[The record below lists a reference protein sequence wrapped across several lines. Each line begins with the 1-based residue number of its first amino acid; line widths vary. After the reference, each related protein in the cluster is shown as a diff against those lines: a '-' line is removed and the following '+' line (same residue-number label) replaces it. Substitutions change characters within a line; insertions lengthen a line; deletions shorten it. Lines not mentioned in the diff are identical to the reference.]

1 MTTVASSL
9 LDFILSLFSDD
20 EAADRYAKDPEGEL
34 ERAGLHGVK
43 PADVD
48 AVKNMETDYSPVSY
62 RGHGRDHD
70 CDDDK
75 GHHGPVRH
83 DGEQHHG
90 HGHGHGAPVR
100 HDDEHD
106 HDDKCDWDDKRD
118 DCDDDHK
125 DHDGHRGNHEHHGG
139 QETAVIQHIE
149 NNYTDIDIEHL
160 QIAGGDAYAIWGE
173 DVVLATGG
181 SVAAGD
187 DVKGVS
193 IDNSTTDVDVDVDIK
208 DSFNGSFNTDNSTTT
223 NTATNSF
230 NEDTNIA
237 DRGGKVEDND
247 VDVEVD
253 DVTIVN
259 DSFNGNTLAGGDVTT
274 TEVEVEDIED
284 SAVNVGVAGDDVE
297 NEATDVDSEIEN
309 SIVGQNAVGG
319 EEAENEFEYEQD
331 NSVTLDVEIDDI
343 VTGDNSAGDDLEQE
357 VEIEDNLVVVV
368 DDTHAAA

>member
-20 EAADRYAKDPEGEL
+20 EAAARYAKDPEGEL
-34 ERAGLHGVK
+34 ERAGLDGVK

-62 RGHGRDHD
+62 HDRDRDHD

-75 GHHGPVRH
+75 GSHGPVRH
-83 DGEQHHG
+83 DGDHHHG
-90 HGHGHGAPVR
+90 HAAPVR
-100 HDDEHD
+100 HDDHD
-106 HDDKCDWDDKRD
+106 HDDKCDRD
-118 DCDDDHK
+118 DDHDHK
-125 DHDGHRGNHEHHGG
+125 DHDDRGGHEHHGG
-139 QETAVIQHIE
+139 QETAVIQHIQ
-149 NNYTDIDIEHL
+149 NNYTDIDIEHV

-187 DVKGVS
+187 DVNGVS

-208 DSFNGSFNTDNSTTT
+208 DSFNGSFNTDNSTTFNT
-223 NTATNSF
+223 DNSTHTATNSF

-237 DRGGKVEDND
+237 DRGGVVQDND
-247 VDVEVD
+247 VDVKVD

-274 TEVEVEDIED
+274 TEVEIKDVED
-284 SAVNVGVAGDDVE
+284 SAVNVGVAGGDVE
-297 NEATDVDSEIEN
+297 NEATDVDSEIED

-319 EEAENEFEYEQD
+319 EEAENEFEYEED
-331 NSVTLDVEIDDI
+331 NSINLDVEIDDI
-343 VTGDNSAGDDLEQE
+343 VTGDNSAGDDLEQKL
-357 VEIEDNLVVVV
+357 EIEDNVVFA
-368 DDTHAAA
+368 DAGADPTGAA